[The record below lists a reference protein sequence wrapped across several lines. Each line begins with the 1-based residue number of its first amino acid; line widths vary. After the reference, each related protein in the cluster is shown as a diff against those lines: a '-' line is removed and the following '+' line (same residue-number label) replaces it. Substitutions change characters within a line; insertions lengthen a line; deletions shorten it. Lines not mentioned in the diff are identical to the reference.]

1 MSHRILAGMSNDRS
15 ETAKL
20 ERIFRLIELLSAPPY
35 YKTAELARQLDC
47 DRTTVERYYKLLER
61 FGYHIDKDERK
72 RYFIFIDSGLTDDFS
87 TEEAGALND
96 LIRAAGDDSPLMKGI
111 LLKLNQQHRLSPLV
125 QSLQRN
131 GNYVKL
137 REILRAVGEG
147 KVVYLYNYVGSEGKV
162 SPLRRIAVT
171 GLSDRNRRIHA
182 MDFEAPEGKQSRQF
196 VLDRIGQVEVSNED
210 IPKNIRFAEN
220 DVFGW
225 PGQEDWFNVT
235 LQLSNR
241 ARQLLI
247 EEFPATRHNV
257 RQQPDGTYTVDLR
270 LRGFEAAGRWV
281 LGLPDEVE
289 VLPGGD
295 GEDFREYLRARARVE
310 W

>member
-1 MSHRILAGMSNDRS
+1 MRTDRS

-35 YKTAELARQLDC
+35 YKTAELARRLGC
-47 DRTTVERYYKLLER
+47 DRTTVERYYRLLER
-61 FGYHIDKDERK
+61 FGYQIDKDERN
-72 RYFIFIDSGLTDDFS
+72 RYFIFIDSGLSDDFS
-87 TEEAGALND
+87 PEEAGALND
-96 LIRAAGDDSPLMKGI
+96 LLRTAGDESPLLKGI
-111 LLKLNQQHRLSPLV
+111 LLKLNRQYRLSPLV

-131 GNYVKL
+131 GDYVKL
-137 REILRAVGEG
+137 REIMRAVSEG
-147 KVVYLYNYVGSEGKV
+147 KVVHLYNYVGSAGKV

-182 MDFEAPEGKQSRQF
+182 TDLEAPEGKQSRQF
-196 VLDRIGQVEVSNED
+196 VLNRIGQVEVSQED
-210 IPKNIRFAEN
+210 VPGGIRFADN

-225 PGQEDWFNVT
+225 PGQDGWLNVT
-235 LQLSNR
+235 LRLSNR
-241 ARQLLI
+241 ARLLLV
-247 EEFPATRHNV
+247 EEYPATV
-257 RQQPDGTYTVDLR
+257 RDVRRQPDGTHTVDLR

-281 LGLPDEVE
+281 LGLPGEVE

-295 GEDFREYLRARARVE
+295 GEDFRAYLRARARVE